1 MNIELIQKHYG
12 LEKLSDGLRAV
23 AEARLAYPEVS
34 LKELGT
40 LMDPPIGK
48 SGINHRMRK
57 LEELADELRSK
68 GYDNE

>member
-1 MNIELIQKHYG
+1 MNE
-12 LEKLSDGLRAV
+12 GLRAV

-57 LEELADELRSK
+57 LEELADELRGK
-68 GYDNE
+68 GYDND